1 MMRNLLIC
9 FLFLLVGFT
18 SCSEPPPLRLTSRQK
33 ERVDSLYVDSV
44 KVLNREMDSL
54 CDVRFETEL
63 SQMIDSLIQ
72 LRLQEEAL
80 LRQKYQRK

>member
-1 MMRNLLIC
+1 MIRNLLIY
-9 FLFLLVGFT
+9 FLLLLVGLT
-18 SCSEPPPLRLTSRQK
+18 SCSEPPPLRLTSRQR

-63 SQMIDSLIQ
+63 SEMVDSLIQ
-72 LRLQEEAL
+72 LRLDEEAL